1 MAEVLIEDRKLALLS
16 AAAKHDELIIEME
29 RVVSRLKSEWEQA
42 KDASLAAKKAYDKAV
57 NELREKISE
66 GPAPQMG
73 LFDGVA
79 TAKPSLRIAETNES
93 PDEEFGVEQEED
105 PLARSI
111 DCLNMPQAQKDKLR
125 EIGVFNVGQAN
136 EFRLGNVKGYEKGAA
151 SIPGWGAGKCKKFED
166 ALLAVLPEQSETDEL
181 SDEVDTVEAAVAEP
195 IAEESAQD
203 DNTRRVRLTADVDG
217 MQEVG
222 LVFGAEFDATLTD
235 NIVTITVDDTPYIL
249 EPGEFEYVGLVESA

>member
-1 MAEVLIEDRKLALLS
+1 MAEVLIEDTKLARLS
-16 AAAKHDELIIEME
+16 AAAKHDEQIIEME
-29 RVVSRLKSEWEQA
+29 RFVTRLKGEWEQA

-73 LFDGVA
+73 LFDGAA
-79 TAKPSLRIAETNES
+79 TAKPALRIAGLTE
-93 PDEEFGVEQEED
+93 GVESDLVDDEEED

-125 EIGVFNVGQAN
+125 EIGVFSVGQAN

-151 SIPGWGAGKCKKFED
+151 SIPGWGAGKVKKFED
-166 ALLAVLPEQSETDEL
+166 ALLAVLPEQGETDEL
-181 SDEVDTVEAAVAEP
+181 SDEVDTVEASVAEP
-195 IAEESAQD
+195 VAEEPVQD